1 MWSHVG
7 YIFLYMLT
15 LVAVQ
20 VQWRYC
26 VPVCTQVLKASQAL
40 LFVGLVRLYSSRD
53 QLQFDIEP
61 HFAALQEILNKTI
74 SN

>member
-1 MWSHVG
+1 MWSHFG
-7 YIFLYMLT
+7 YILLYMLA

-53 QLQFDIEP
+53 QFDIEP